1 MERSTLHSS
10 CKGETKLLMQITGQ
24 IVSRS
29 VIDAGYP
36 VTGCRSSSSLLFTST
51 GEEEMKGV
59 PFVGNN
65 EGGNTSLLKWTLFS
79 NSLGLGLQ
87 LVDFRLPGPCC

>member
-1 MERSTLHSS
+1 
-10 CKGETKLLMQITGQ
+10 MQIAGQ

-36 VTGCRSSSSLLFTST
+36 VTGCRSSSSLLFAST

-65 EGGNTSLLKWTLFS
+65 EGGEH
-79 NSLGLGLQ
+79 
-87 LVDFRLPGPCC
+87 

>member
-1 MERSTLHSS
+1 MHGG
-10 CKGETKLLMQITGQ
+10 CKGETRLLMQIDGQ

-36 VTGCRSSSSLLFTST
+36 VMRCRSSSSLLFAPT
-51 GEEEMKGV
+51 GKEEMKGV

-65 EGGNTSLLKWTLFS
+65 GG
-79 NSLGLGLQ
+79 GH
-87 LVDFRLPGPCC
+87 

>member
-1 MERSTLHSS
+1 MHGG
-10 CKGETKLLMQITGQ
+10 CKVETRLLMQIDGQ

-36 VTGCRSSSSLLFTST
+36 VTRCRSSSSLLFTPT

-59 PFVGNN
+59 PLVGNN
-65 EGGNTSLLKWTLFS
+65 GGRALVCSDGPYSLI
-79 NSLGLGLQ
+79 
-87 LVDFRLPGPCC
+87 P

>member
-1 MERSTLHSS
+1 
-10 CKGETKLLMQITGQ
+10 MQIDGQ

-36 VTGCRSSSSLLFTST
+36 VTRCRSSSSLLFAPT
-51 GEEEMKGV
+51 GKEEMKGV
-59 PFVGNN
+59 PLVGNN
-65 EGGNTSLLKWTLFS
+65 GGGTSLLKWTLFS

-87 LVDFRLPGPCC
+87 LVYFRLLRSLLLQETVPGAEG